1 MEKANKIKLGAFIL
15 VSGFLLISGF
25 LAVGILRIFEP
36 KVHAITVLNTSVE
49 GLSAGSPVK
58 YLGLPVGRVTRV
70 AMRETD
76 GHIAVYFDLTTS
88 AMDSLSAG
96 GRRLRGSAS
105 ELAEVLKK
113 HNPSCFINAAG
124 LMGGTYLELT
134 LGCPEPPALPEV
146 NDLPP
151 HLLYIQARPSHI
163 GNAIQNI
170 SRIIEEFNSINIIK
184 MADKLDQALDTANAL
199 LQQGDLTDLLKQL
212 NNISRDL
219 EFSMRNMRSALSDQ
233 NLDKI
238 NRTISNI
245 ERSSANLM
253 QTASQEELG
262 EMLRNLNTFLRETQ
276 SFLPAATRLAD
287 KLNTSAD
294 PAGAQLAETVTLLHN
309 LTSQISIL
317 VERMDDNPDAL
328 LRGNRAPKSRKE

>member
-1 MEKANKIKLGAFIL
+1 
-15 VSGFLLISGF
+15 
-25 LAVGILRIFEP
+25 VGILRIFEP

-58 YLGLPVGRVTRV
+58 YLGLPIGRVTRV
-70 AMRETD
+70 AVRETD
-76 GHIAVYFDLTTS
+76 GYIAVYFDLTTS
-88 AMDSLSAG
+88 AMDNLAAG

-134 LGCPEPPALPEV
+134 LGSPEPPALPDV

-151 HLLYIQARPSHI
+151 HLFYIQARPSHI

-184 MADKLDQALDTANAL
+184 MADKLDQALDTANDL
-199 LQQGDLTDLLKQL
+199 LKQGDLTDLFKQL

-245 ERSSANLM
+245 ERSTASLM
-253 QTASQEELG
+253 KTASQEELG
-262 EMLRNLNTFLRETQ
+262 ETLRNLNAFLRETKA
-276 SFLPAATRLAD
+276 FLPAAAQLAE
-287 KLNTSAD
+287 KLNASAG

-309 LTSQISIL
+309 LTAQISTL
-317 VERMDDNPDAL
+317 VERLDDNPDAL
-328 LRGNRAPKSRKE
+328 LRGNRAPAINKE